1 MNHDDELGYPT
12 GYIEVDG
19 EMMAFWLPE
28 NVSADE
34 LDIEWVPA

>member
-1 MNHDDELGYPT
+1 MNPDDELGEPT

-19 EMMAFWLPE
+19 ELMAFWLPE